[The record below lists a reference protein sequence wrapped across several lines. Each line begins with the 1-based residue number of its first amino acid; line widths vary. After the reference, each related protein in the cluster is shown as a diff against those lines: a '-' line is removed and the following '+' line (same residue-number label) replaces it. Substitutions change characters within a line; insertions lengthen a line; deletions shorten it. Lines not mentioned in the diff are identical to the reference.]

1 MGLFT
6 DILKGLPENAVL
18 RDKVTDAEKRYAA
31 LETENA
37 ILKDDLR
44 DAKAEIKELKNQIEK
59 LTHKVDLDNIEVEI
73 LKAISAHESLEVE
86 EIASLLKL
94 PLQRVKFHLHKLVE
108 LRYISAPFS
117 PFGGPSAYHLEYNGR
132 EYLVQNNLL

>member
-18 RDKVTDAEKRYAA
+18 RSKVAKAEERYGA

-44 DAKAEIKELKNQIEK
+44 DAKAVIAELKQ
-59 LTHKVDLDNIEVEI
+59 
-73 LKAISAHESLEVE
+73 
-86 EIASLLKL
+86 
-94 PLQRVKFHLHKLVE
+94 QVKDSRIKMTSIVKHYTF
-108 LRYISAPFS
+108 
-117 PFGGPSAYHLEYNGR
+117 
-132 EYLVQNNLL
+132 